1 MHYFCVIKEKEVSD
15 DFAICYHPYKSV
27 TTCQVSKALLMYI
40 AKVRKFLF
48 RFKSIHR
55 LIQSMKWRTLYHTMS
70 SSRDQCT
77 LRYILVFLLSI
88 YWNIISH
95 NLHTNKNVNKIQY
108 YRLIFESFIYKV
120 QPVMDKKMTY
130 ACKFLCKF
138 VAFHQQRQDK
148 NWKSF
153 LMLTFCFKGPINTYF
168 ISRNSVNSPQITSLF
183 SIDFSINSAHF
194 TSQYH

>member
-1 MHYFCVIKEKEVSD
+1 MSD
-15 DFAICYHPYKSV
+15 DFCNLLSSIQICHNMSSVERTFDVYCKS
-27 TTCQVSKALLMYI
+27 
-40 AKVRKFLF
+40 AKIFYLDLKTIDT
-48 RFKSIHR
+48 SI
-55 LIQSMKWRTLYHTMS
+55 QCMNWRTNYLKMS

-108 YRLIFESFIYKV
+108 YRLVLYTKFSLLWII
-120 QPVMDKKMTY
+120 MDKKMTY

-168 ISRNSVNSPQITSLF
+168 VTRNTVISPQITPLF
-183 SIDFSINSAHF
+183 SFVFNINSAKF
-194 TSQYH
+194 QQLISN